1 VSGIPTS
8 IPLGDAAWFERRA
21 RTIRQARIT
30 VGALVA
36 LAAVAFFVVSLRQ
49 PSAPPSLLPAS
60 SSGIIVLDVSASI
73 SSDTYAR
80 IDATLE
86 RLVRSKGSYGLI
98 LFSDTAYQALPPNTP
113 ARELRPLQ
121 RFFAVKG
128 AGSPGALP
136 EAPRSPWTD
145 SFGGGTRISTGLSL
159 ALDEI
164 RARKLVD
171 PAVLLV
177 SDLDDDSG
185 DVDRVSQV
193 AIAYRRAG
201 VPLHVVGLNAD
212 PRDAAFVQ
220 RFVAGN
226 GSFTRAT
233 LPSESSGSATGTV
246 STALVVLA
254 VLVAALLAAFLLGSE
269 PLRWRTR

>member
-8 IPLGDAAWFERRA
+8 IPLGDAASFERRA

-49 PSAPPSLLPAS
+49 PSTPPSLLPAS

-201 VPLHVVGLNAD
+201 IPLHVVGLNAD
-212 PRDAAFVQ
+212 PQDVAFVQ